1 MAANWYFVVRLPD
14 SLHCQC
20 LRKNLPV
27 KNKEK
32 NYRKKTK
39 IKTHTFIK
47 YNQNSIACVAI
58 HRKQTLHVIL
68 IFLHANGL
76 QIPSGRFKDHLLL
89 EISINETHQSN
100 NYTHYF
106 FLFCLKRPI
115 AYYALKMDC
124 FQRQTLNLADEVLAN
139 KLSKNLL

>member
-1 MAANWYFVVRLPD
+1 M
-14 SLHCQC
+14 
-20 LRKNLPV
+20 PV

-32 NYRKKTK
+32 SIEKTK
-39 IKTHTFIK
+39 IKTYTFTK
-47 YNQNSIACVAI
+47 YNQNGIASVAI
-58 HRKQTLHVIL
+58 HRKQTFKVIL
-68 IFLHANGL
+68 IFLHVNGL

-100 NYTHYF
+100 SRTHHF
-106 FLFCLKRPI
+106 FLFCLKRPR
-115 AYYALKMDC
+115 AYYVLKMDC